1 TENSDTPNILFI
13 VFDTLSAQHVSLF
26 GYQRETTPNFARFAE
41 RATVFHNH
49 RTTAN
54 FTSPAT
60 SSIFTGTYPWTH
72 RAFHLHGT
80 IDHTFAERNMFNLLP
95 DSYYKAAYTHNLL
108 VTSLL
113 HQFGG
118 ELDMFKQTRDL
129 CLTDGEFADLLFNND
144 YSAAFW
150 GESTALRTGATPP
163 GTIFLSMLERMRR
176 FATKSA
182 IDEQYAALYPRGIP
196 NLHNLFFLLEDAID
210 WIGEQVTTLPQPFL
224 GYFHLLP
231 PHEPYTT
238 RRDFVDI
245 FKDDWHPIEKEPHFS
260 SEGLKQGFLNQ
271 QRREYDEY
279 LAFTDA
285 EFGRLLDKLEADGIL
300 DNSYVI
306 LTSDHGELFERGIRG
321 HVTMTLFEGLLHVP
335 LLISKPGQ
343 QNREDVFAHTS
354 SVDVLPT
361 LLHLTGQPIP
371 DWCEGQ
377 VLPSFGVDVVENGR
391 SIYGMEAK
399 SNPKQAPLTK
409 ATLALVKDQ
418 FKLIHYFGYRPDD
431 PEGTYELFD
440 LENDPEELEN
450 LINSGHPAEAA
461 LKAEMAEK
469 LAEVNRP
476 FQR

>member
-1 TENSDTPNILFI
+1 MTKISRRDFLMLLATAPFYKVAWSQAASSIDRLKQQTENSDTPNILFI

-238 RRDFVDI
+238 
-245 FKDDWHPIEKEPHFS
+245 
-260 SEGLKQGFLNQ
+260 
-271 QRREYDEY
+271 
-279 LAFTDA
+279 
-285 EFGRLLDKLEADGIL
+285 
-300 DNSYVI
+300 
-306 LTSDHGELFERGIRG
+306 
-321 HVTMTLFEGLLHVP
+321 
-335 LLISKPGQ
+335 
-343 QNREDVFAHTS
+343 
-354 SVDVLPT
+354 
-361 LLHLTGQPIP
+361 
-371 DWCEGQ
+371 
-377 VLPSFGVDVVENGR
+377 
-391 SIYGMEAK
+391 
-399 SNPKQAPLTK
+399 
-409 ATLALVKDQ
+409 
-418 FKLIHYFGYRPDD
+418 
-431 PEGTYELFD
+431 
-440 LENDPEELEN
+440 
-450 LINSGHPAEAA
+450 
-461 LKAEMAEK
+461 
-469 LAEVNRP
+469 
-476 FQR
+476 